1 MHRRGAGGST
11 QGNQQAQ
18 GQSRPHRIC
27 SAVVDVTLIMCA
39 RAGPAPTAGG
49 FTIGQ
54 MPLSRSSY
62 GMKFILMVPTGAAS
76 LHLLHELEQRI
87 GQNMQMRALRKD
99 GRSVSIP
106 LMATIIVAVVGAVG
120 ILSDD
125 LGLGS
130 DSRGLGNSGMIT
142 AAAVSRAGAIEI
154 PSDTNSSETLFVPA
168 ARTTATT
175 MRGSV

>member
-11 QGNQQAQ
+11 QGNQQVQ

-49 FTIGQ
+49 FTISQ

-87 GQNMQMRALRKD
+87 GQNMQKRALRKD

-106 LMATIIVAVVGAVG
+106 LMATIVAVVGAVG

-154 PSDTNSSETLFVPA
+154 PSDTNSLKTLFVPA
-168 ARTTATT
+168 VRTTATT